1 MNDLAQS
8 ECYKPGYVFLTSRD
22 TIIAIRQLFF
32 ASEIVTR
39 PLGQLKIDA
48 GLVSEE

>member
-1 MNDLAQS
+1 MLQAGVHVSD
-8 ECYKPGYVFLTSRD
+8 GRD
-22 TIIAIRQLFF
+22 SIIAIRQLFF
-32 ASEIVTR
+32 ALEIVTR